1 MGAPDEV
8 TGPVNLG
15 NPTELTI
22 RELAEK
28 IIDMTGSKSELEKH
42 PLPGDDPMQRCP
54 DIGLAKS
61 ALGWAPRVALE
72 DGLEKTIGYF
82 KETL

>member
-1 MGAPDEV
+1 MAIGDDV

-15 NPTELTI
+15 NAVEVSI

-28 IIDMTGSKSELEKH
+28 VIDMTGSKSEFEEH

-61 ALGWAPRVALE
+61 ALGWAPQVALE
-72 DGLEKTIGYF
+72 DGLEKTIRYF